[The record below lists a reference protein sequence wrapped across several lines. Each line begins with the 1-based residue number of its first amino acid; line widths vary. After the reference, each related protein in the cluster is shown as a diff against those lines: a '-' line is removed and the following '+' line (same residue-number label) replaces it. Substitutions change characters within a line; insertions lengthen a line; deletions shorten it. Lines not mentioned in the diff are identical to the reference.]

1 MAQIDISF
9 SIKLDN
15 GKVIVK
21 ELYGEYFR
29 VDSDLE
35 IKPSIRMENRMES
48 IIEDYLGDTENNNIK
63 DTMVKKLFTSRKPKV
78 SKERK
83 TIKDL
88 VIVMKECQEELTNI
102 LNSTSANL
110 YNKEDYVYSYIDWF
124 MKQRIY
130 DTIGKEY
137 DKEEIE
143 KKKAETRKQID
154 IEVTKSAYK
163 QLKKLENEVQDKEI
177 NTTLSIILKK
187 IKENKKVLNK
197 SVTSVREEIIATAKL
212 INYQLELERYP
223 VDTSEIKKT
232 ILLGLEKIINS
243 IDNKINKVKSKEYL
257 EIEDAISSLGINKD
271 EGLDFNNL

>member
-154 IEVTKSAYK
+154 IEVTKSVYK
-163 QLKKLENEVQDKEI
+163 QLKKLENEVQD
-177 NTTLSIILKK
+177 TTLSIILKK